1 LKRSATDWVAGLLP
15 WPEEFGL
22 DRMRALLADLGDP
35 QEAFPAIH
43 VVGTNG
49 KSTTTRLT
57 AALLRGAGLRT
68 GAYTSPHVAGWHER
82 LDTDAEGLERALA
95 RVRPAAERAGATQ
108 FEALTAA
115 ALAEF
120 AEQGVDAAVVEAG
133 LGGRLDATNVLR
145 APVVVLTNVG
155 LEHTQQLGNTRE
167 EIATEKL
174 AVVQEGAAVVLC
186 EPEWDPL
193 ARSSGAATT
202 VLTGRS
208 NPALAVAAAE
218 TFLGGPVDAS
228 SADAVQLRG
237 RFERRGEVPLEIW
250 DGAHNL
256 DGVSWLL
263 PRLPDRRYV
272 VVASILRD
280 KNVEGML
287 AALSALGDT
296 VVATAS
302 AQPRALSADELA
314 TLARRWFE
322 RTETEGDPGA
332 ALARARSIAGPEGAV
347 LVTGSLYLLADL
359 AARPEG
365 VPSGEGGSASTSSPR
380 S

>member
-1 LKRSATDWVAGLLP
+1 MRSRADATAWVAALSP

-22 DRMRALLADLGDP
+22 ERMRALLEELGDP
-35 QEAFPAIH
+35 QDAFPAIH

-57 AALLRGAGLRT
+57 AVLLRDDGLRV

-82 LDTDAEGLERALA
+82 LDTDPAGFERAVA
-95 RVRPAAERAGATQ
+95 RIRPAAKRIGATQ

-155 LEHTQQLGNTRE
+155 LDHTEQLGETRE
-167 EIATEKL
+167 EIAAEKL
-174 AVVQEGAAVVLC
+174 AVVREGAAVVLC
-186 EPEWDPL
+186 EPEWQAL

-208 NPALAVAAAE
+208 NLALAVVAAE
-218 TFLGGPVDAS
+218 TFVGHPVDP
-228 SADAVQLRG
+228 AVAEGLILPG
-237 RFERRGEVPLEIW
+237 RLERRSESPLEIW

-256 DGVSWLL
+256 DGVAYLL

-280 KNVEGML
+280 KDAEGML
-287 AALSALGDT
+287 AALSVLGDT
-296 VVATAS
+296 VVATA
-302 AQPRALSADELA
+302 AANPRALRADELA
-314 TLARRWFE
+314 RLARRWF
-322 RTETEGDPGA
+322 RTTETVQHPGDA
-332 ALARARSIAGPEGAV
+332 VARARSIAGVDGAV

-359 AARPEG
+359 AALPDR
-365 VPSGEGGSASTSSPR
+365 VPSSTGR
-380 S
+380 D

>member
-1 LKRSATDWVAGLLP
+1 LRSTRLSLRPSATDWVAALSP

-35 QEAFPAIH
+35 QQAFPAIH

-49 KSTTTRLT
+49 KSTTTRLA
-57 AALLRGAGLRT
+57 AALLRAGGLRV

-82 LDTDAEGLERALA
+82 LDTDPATFERAVA
-95 RVRPAAERAGATQ
+95 RVRPNAERAGATQ

-120 AEQGVDAAVVEAG
+120 AETGVDTAVVEAG

-155 LEHTQQLGNTRE
+155 LEHTAQLGDTRE
-167 EIATEKL
+167 EIAAEKL

-186 EPEWDPL
+186 EQEWQAL
-193 ARSSGAATT
+193 ARSSGAETT

-208 NPALAVAAAE
+208 NLALAVAAAE
-218 TFLGGPVDAS
+218 TFLGRPVDP
-228 SADAVQLRG
+228 SAADEVSLPG
-237 RFERRGEVPLEIW
+237 RLERRGESPLEIW

-256 DGVSWLL
+256 DGVGWLL
-263 PRLPDRRYV
+263 PHLPDRHYV

-280 KNVEGML
+280 KNAEGML
-287 AALSALGDT
+287 AALSALGNT

-302 AQPRALSADELA
+302 TNARSLSADELA

-322 RTETEGDPGA
+322 TTETERDPGA
-332 ALARARSIAGPEGAV
+332 ALARARSIAGPSGAV

-365 VPSGEGGSASTSSPR
+365 VRSSAGR
-380 S
+380 D